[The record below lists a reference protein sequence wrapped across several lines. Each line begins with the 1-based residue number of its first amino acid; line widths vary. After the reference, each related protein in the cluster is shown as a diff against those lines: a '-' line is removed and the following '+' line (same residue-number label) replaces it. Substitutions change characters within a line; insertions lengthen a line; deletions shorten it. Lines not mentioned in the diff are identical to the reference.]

1 MTPLRLFSS
10 LLLRM
15 SLLAALL
22 VAVQPSSVLALVGRD
37 WTLRTPLP
45 TAESIQSVA
54 VNTAGNLLVAVGN
67 NGEIWTSATG
77 TSWTKQTSG
86 TTVNLLDV
94 IYAGTKFIA
103 VGESSAVLSSTDG
116 ITWTVGAAL
125 GNETLTS
132 VVYTG
137 SYFVVC
143 GGTGS
148 LGTAQTSTNATTW
161 TRVNPPAVANIITD
175 VTNLG
180 TSIVF
185 AVTEKNILRGNLGTG
200 GSIAW
205 SKLSGFSGLAA
216 TDTPVSIA
224 SSGTNL
230 VLSALSGTT
239 SKLWTSGAGINWTQ
253 QQVTTSALRVQS
265 IGTSAEI
272 IGVGSAGEV
281 WTSPNGTTWTSR
293 PTGDPTDLLGGG
305 KLGSTYVVTGDA
317 GRILSIA
324 PPGETAWT
332 QRLSTSD
339 VSPIN
344 DAASNGSGF
353 VTVAENT
360 SRTSPDGTTWTSHA
374 HTHLM
379 HSVTHT
385 GAQYVATGDGAWTS
399 PDGITWTEALTPD
412 DFTLYSVRRIG
423 GQVVAVGFDIGDDLP
438 VIYTSGTGSTWTRKT
453 LPTAPAAPSLAGR
466 SLYGVAALGGLIVAV
481 GDNGL
486 MLRSID
492 GGSTWVKQ
500 AIGLGTN
507 ESFTDITFG
516 NNLFAAVTDGGS
528 IWTSNNG
535 STWTKRRAANGV
547 MLSRIQV
554 AGNQFFAVGD
564 RGATSYSFGGL
575 VWQQGNAGT
584 GQGLYGSAW
593 NGTTLIVVGNAGT
606 ILSSS
611 GGQPVQPTLSFAL
624 ASSAQSESVA
634 AATVTI
640 NLTPASTL
648 PVTVALT
655 VSGTA
660 TLGTSAT
667 SDYKATITPITFAA
681 GETSKAIPGLLIN
694 NDKAD
699 EVDETAIF
707 SLGKP
712 TGDAALGANKTHTL
726 TIQDDDQIPVFTA
739 QPTTQFVAVGSPI
752 SLTATAQGSP
762 TLAGTWKKNNAAA
775 AGLTFGTVSS
785 PPNATFSATAGSA
798 ALTHAGTYTVE
809 AKNDAGK
816 ALSTAAYLGVVDNT
830 PSSLIVPAGA
840 TITLSVKAAGTGL
853 TYRWAKT
860 GDGDLS
866 NSTEEG
872 VSGAT
877 TTKLTL
883 KNVGAGDAGVY
894 FCKVTMNLPNGSS
907 LTQNAATTTVGVETS
922 APIVT
927 TSALPTA
934 TVAELYDFTPAATN
948 NPNKWTITGLPLG
961 LIYNSTTGRITGQS
975 QASGSFTVVLRADNV
990 VGAGLTVNASLT
1002 INALPANSSGT
1013 FYGLA
1018 DRNATVNKDLG
1029 GRLEVVTTA
1038 NGQYTGKMVQG
1049 NVSTTLKGQLTWV
1062 PGQSKL
1068 TGSHAIP
1075 ANTAAAL
1082 PESTLNFE
1090 IVPGT
1095 NTFAASTT
1103 DGSTTVAMSEW
1114 ANTWL
1119 TSAPTTRTGLYNF
1132 VIKPL
1137 TLAASIGKPQGHSI
1151 GTFTLANDGTLE
1163 VVGRLADNNVF
1174 TTTGTLSPSGEV
1186 AVYAAP
1192 YNNSTGSL
1200 HGLMTIVVAG
1210 AGNVDNRIVGN
1221 LTWSKAAQPSTS
1233 TTRSYKNGFDTM
1245 TLATDGSRYTPVG
1258 AAERYLLVPL
1268 TTNPNIEL
1276 FFTRLFPDTISNSGN
1291 SVVNPDIFFQVFTQG
1306 SGTPPLIPTGSGSN
1320 PGSTT
1325 VTINND
1331 FGATNGSFTY
1341 VDQDPTRP
1349 TGATVTRTGIWY
1361 GVAIRPAGV
1370 TPMKAYGYYIVPELP
1385 APGFPPTTVTNSP
1398 IVSGDLFIQRH

>member
-1 MTPLRLFSS
+1 MT
-10 LLLRM
+10 LRM

-22 VAVQPSSVLALVGRD
+22 IAVQPSFVLALVGRD

-67 NGEIWTSATG
+67 NGEIWTSANG
-77 TSWTKQTSG
+77 TAWTKQSSG

-94 IYAGTKFIA
+94 IYAGSKFVA
-103 VGESSAVLSSTDG
+103 VGENSAVLTSTDG
-116 ITWTVGAAL
+116 IAWTVGAAL

-132 VVYTG
+132 IVFTG
-137 SYFVVC
+137 SYYVIC
-143 GGTGS
+143 GGTGT
-148 LGTAQTSTNATTW
+148 LGTAQTSTNATAW
-161 TRVNPPAVANIITD
+161 TRANPPAVTTIIGDLTNI
-175 VTNLG
+175 G
-180 TSIVF
+180 SSIVF
-185 AVTEKNILRGNLGTG
+185 AITEKNILKGNLNNGA
-200 GSIAW
+200 IAW
-205 SKLSGFSGLAA
+205 TKLAGFTGLTA
-216 TDTPVSIA
+216 TDSPFSLAT
-224 SSGTNL
+224 SGSNL
-230 VLSALSGTT
+230 VLSTINGTT

-253 QQVTTSALRVQS
+253 QQITTSALRVQS

-281 WTSPNGTTWTSR
+281 WTSANGTAWTDRS
-293 PTGDPTDLLGGG
+293 TGDPTDLLGGG

-332 QRLSTSD
+332 QRLSTAD

-344 DAASNGSGF
+344 DAASNGSAF

-360 SRTSPDGTTWTSHA
+360 SRTSPDGITWTSHA
-374 HTHLM
+374 HAHQM
-379 HSVTHT
+379 QSVTHT
-385 GAQYVATGDGAWTS
+385 GVQYVAAGEGAWTS
-399 PDGITWTEALTPD
+399 PDGITWTEALAPD
-412 DFTLYSVRRIG
+412 DFTLYSVRRTG
-423 GQVVAVGFDIGDDLP
+423 GQVVAVGFDDGDDLP
-438 VIYTSGTGSTWTRKT
+438 AIYTSATGDTWTRRT
-453 LPTAPAAPSLAGR
+453 LPPLSGAPSLAGK
-466 SLYGVAALGGLIVAV
+466 SLYGVAAFGGLIVAV

-486 MLRSID
+486 LLRSID

-500 AIGLGTN
+500 AIALGTN

-516 NNLFAAVTDGGS
+516 NNLFVAVTDGGS
-528 IWTSNNG
+528 IWSSNNG
-535 STWTKRRAANGV
+535 STWTKRRTANGV
-547 MLSRIQV
+547 LLSRILV

-564 RGATSYSFGGL
+564 RGATAYSFSGL
-575 VWQQGNAGT
+575 VWQQGVANT
-584 GQGLYGSAW
+584 GQGLYGSGW
-593 NGTTLIVVGNAGT
+593 NGTTLIVVGAGGT
-606 ILSSS
+606 ILSSA
-611 GGQPVQPTLSFAL
+611 GGQPTQPTLSFAL

-667 SDYKATITPITFAA
+667 SDYKATIAPITFAP
-681 GETSKAIPGLLIN
+681 GETAKNIPGLLIN
-694 NDKAD
+694 NDKKD
-699 EVDETAIF
+699 ETDETAIF

-712 TGDAALGANKTHTL
+712 TGDATLGANKTHTL
-726 TIQDDDQIPVFTA
+726 TIQDDDQIPVFTV
-739 QPTTQFVAVGSPI
+739 QPTTQFVTVGAPL
-752 SLTATAQGSP
+752 SLTATAQGLPAP
-762 TLAGTWKKNNAAA
+762 TGTWKKNNAAA
-775 AGLTFGTVSS
+775 PGLTFGTVTSS
-785 PPNATFSATAGSA
+785 PNATFTATAGSA

-816 ALSTAAYLGVVDNT
+816 ALSSVAYLGVVDNT
-830 PSSLIVPAGA
+830 PRSLIVPAGA
-840 TITLSVKAAGTGL
+840 TLSLTVKASGTGL
-853 TYRWAKT
+853 SYRWAKT

-872 VSGAT
+872 ISGAT

-894 FCKVTMNLPNGSS
+894 FCKVTMNLPNGAS
-907 LTQNAATTTVGVETS
+907 LTQNGATTTVGVETS

-927 TSALPTA
+927 TGSLPTA
-934 TVAELYDFTPAATN
+934 TVAEVYDFTPAATN

-961 LIYNSTTGRITGQS
+961 LTYNTSTGRITGQS

-990 VGAGLTVNASLT
+990 VGAGLMVSVGLT
-1002 INALPANSSGT
+1002 INALPANSTGT

-1018 DRNATVNKDLG
+1018 DRNTTLNKDLG
-1029 GRLEVVTTA
+1029 GRLEVVTTP

-1068 TGSHAIP
+1068 TGTHAIA

-1082 PESTLNFE
+1082 PASTLNFE

-1095 NTFAASTT
+1095 NTFTASTT

-1119 TSAPTTRTGLYNF
+1119 VSAPSTRTGLYNF

-1137 TLAASIGKPQGHSI
+1137 TLAASTGKPQGHSI
-1151 GTFTLANDGTLE
+1151 GAFTIGNDGTLQ

-1174 TTTGTLSPSGEV
+1174 TTTGTLSPTGEV

-1192 YNNSTGSL
+1192 YGNSTGSL
-1200 HGLMTIVVAG
+1200 HGLMSVVVAG
-1210 AGNVDNRIVGN
+1210 AGNVENRITGN
-1221 LTWSKAAQPSTS
+1221 LTWSKAAQPATS
-1233 TTRSYKNGFDTM
+1233 TTRSYKNGFATM
-1245 TLATDGSRYTPVG
+1245 TLANDGSRYTPVG

-1276 FFTRLFPDTISNSGN
+1276 IFTRLFPDNISNSGN
-1291 SVVNPDIFFQVFTQG
+1291 SAVDPDIFFQVFTPG
-1306 SGTPPLIPTGSGSN
+1306 SGTAPLIPTGAGSN
-1320 PGSTT
+1320 PASTT
-1325 VTINND
+1325 VTINNNT
-1331 FGATNGSFTY
+1331 GEANGTFT
-1341 VDQDPTRP
+1341 VTDQDPTKP
-1349 TGATVTRTGIWY
+1349 TGAMVSRTGTWY
-1361 GVAIRPAGV
+1361 GIAIRPAGI
-1370 TPMKAYGYYIVPELP
+1370 TPMKSFGFFVIPELP
-1385 APGFPPTTVTNSP
+1385 APGFPPTTVTTSP

>member
-1 MTPLRLFSS
+1 MT
-10 LLLRM
+10 LRM
-15 SLLAALL
+15 SLLAALFI
-22 VAVQPSSVLALVGRD
+22 AVQPSSVQALVGRD

-67 NGEIWTSATG
+67 NGEIWTSSNG

-86 TTVNLLDV
+86 TTTNLLDV

-103 VGESSAVLSSTDG
+103 VGENSVVVSSTDG
-116 ITWTVGAAL
+116 IAWTVGAAL

-132 VVYTG
+132 IVYTG
-137 SYFVVC
+137 SYYVIC
-143 GGTGS
+143 GGTGT
-148 LGTAQTSTNATTW
+148 LGTAQSSTNATSW
-161 TRVNPPAVANIITD
+161 TRVNPPAVANMVTD
-175 VTNLG
+175 VTNVG

-185 AVTEKNILRGNLGTG
+185 AITEKNILRGNLGTG

-205 SKLSGFSGLAA
+205 TKLSGFTGLTAS
-216 TDTPVSIA
+216 DTPVSIA
-224 SSGTNL
+224 TTAGSVM
-230 VLSALSGTT
+230 VLATISNTD
-239 SKLWTSGAGINWTQ
+239 SKLWTSGAGLNWTQ
-253 QQVTTSALRVQS
+253 QQITTSALRVQS
-265 IGTSAEI
+265 VGASAEI
-272 IGVGSAGEV
+272 IGVGSAGEA
-281 WTSPNGTTWTSR
+281 WTSPNGTAWTDRS
-293 PTGDPTDLLGGG
+293 TGDPTDLLGGG
-305 KLGSTYVVTGDA
+305 KLGSTYVVTGEA

-332 QRLSTSD
+332 QRLSTAD

-360 SRTSPDGTTWTSHA
+360 SRTSPDGVTWTSHA
-374 HTHLM
+374 QPGLLM
-379 HSVTHT
+379 NSVTHT
-385 GAQYVATGDGAWTS
+385 GAQYVAAGDGAWSS
-399 PDGITWTEALTPD
+399 PDGVTWTETLAPD
-412 DFTLYSVRRIG
+412 DFTLYSVRWTG
-423 GQVVAVGFDIGDDLP
+423 GQVVAVGFDTGDDRP
-438 VIYTSGTGSTWTRKT
+438 VIYTSPTGATSTWTRKT
-453 LPTAPAAPSLAGR
+453 LPSAPATPSLVGR

-486 MLRSID
+486 LLRSID

-500 AIGLGTN
+500 GISLGTN
-507 ESFTDITFG
+507 ESFMDITFG
-516 NNLFAAVTDGGS
+516 NGLFVAVTDGGS
-528 IWTSNNG
+528 IWSSNNG
-535 STWTKRRAANGV
+535 STWTKRRAANGT
-547 MLSRIQV
+547 LLGRILV
-554 AGNQFFAVGD
+554 AGNQFFAVGE
-564 RGATSYSFGGL
+564 RGATAYSFGGL

-593 NGTTLIVVGNAGT
+593 NGTTLIVVGDAGT
-606 ILSSS
+606 ILSSA
-611 GGQPVQPTLSFAL
+611 GGQPTQPALSFAL
-624 ASSAQSESVA
+624 ASSAQSESVST
-634 AATVTI
+634 ATVTI

-681 GETSKAIPGLLIN
+681 GETSKAIPGLIIN
-694 NDKAD
+694 NDKKD
-699 EVDETAIF
+699 ETDETAIF

-712 TGDAALGANKTHTL
+712 TGDATLGANKTHTL
-726 TIQDDDQIPVFTA
+726 TIQDDDQIPVFTV
-739 QPTTQFVAVGSPI
+739 QPTTQFVTVGAPL
-752 SLTATAQGSP
+752 SLTATAQGLPAP
-762 TLAGTWKKNNAAA
+762 TGTWKKNNGAAS
-775 AGLTFGTVSS
+775 GLTFGTVTAS
-785 PPNATFSATAGSA
+785 PNATFTATAGSA
-798 ALTHAGTYTVE
+798 ALTHAGAYTVE

-816 ALSTAAYLGVVDNT
+816 TLSSAAYLGVVDNT

-840 TITLSVKAAGTGL
+840 TVSLSVKASGTGL

-872 VSGAT
+872 ISGAT

-883 KNVGAGDAGVY
+883 KNVGTGDAGVY

-907 LTQNAATTTVGVETS
+907 LTQNGATTTVGVETS

-927 TSALPTA
+927 TASLPTA
-934 TVAELYDFTPAATN
+934 TVAEVYDFTPTATN

-961 LIYNSTTGRITGQS
+961 LTYNTSTGRITGQS
-975 QASGSFTVVLRADNV
+975 QASGGFTVVLRADNV
-990 VGAGLTVNASLT
+990 VGPGLASNASLT
-1002 INALPANSSGT
+1002 INALPANSTGT
-1013 FYGLA
+1013 FYGLS
-1018 DRNATVNKDLG
+1018 DRNTTLNKDLG

-1062 PGQSKL
+1062 PGLVKL
-1068 TGSHAIP
+1068 TGTHAIP
-1075 ANTAAAL
+1075 ANSAAAM
-1082 PESTLNFE
+1082 PASTLNFE

-1095 NTFAASTT
+1095 NTFTASTT

-1119 TSAPTTRTGLYNF
+1119 SSPPTTRTGLYNF

-1137 TLAASIGKPQGHSI
+1137 TLAASTGKPQGHSI
-1151 GTFTLANDGTLE
+1151 GTFTIASDGTLE
-1163 VVGRLADNNVF
+1163 IVGRLADNNVF

-1192 YNNSTGSL
+1192 YGNSTGTL
-1200 HGLMTIVVAG
+1200 HGLMTVVVAG
-1210 AGNVDNRIVGN
+1210 AGNAENKITGN
-1221 LTWSKAAQPSTS
+1221 LTWSKAAQPTTS
-1233 TTRSYKNGFDTM
+1233 TTRSYKDGFATM

-1276 FFTRLFPDTISNSGN
+1276 LINRLFPDVVGNYGN
-1291 SVVNPDIFFQVFTQG
+1291 SVINAGVLFQVFTPP
-1306 SGTPPLIPTGSGSN
+1306 TPPLVPSTSGSN

-1325 VTINND
+1325 ITINND
-1331 FGATNGSFTY
+1331 TGAANGGFTL
-1341 VDQDPTRP
+1341 VDQDPTKP
-1349 TGATVTRTGIWY
+1349 IGAMVSRTATWHAL
-1361 GVAIRPAGV
+1361 AIRPAGI
-1370 TPMKAYGYYIVPELP
+1370 TPMKSFGFFVVPEKP
-1385 APGFPPTTVTNSP
+1385 APGIPPTTITTSP
-1398 IVSGDLFIQRH
+1398 IVSGDLVIQRQ